1 MGFTCETVST
11 ESAELVI
18 VHLEDSQGWRKGR
31 DVAELVVAQIQL
43 LQMGQILG
51 QIVKTH
57 QKCYFKSCIACLLRA
72 VATPPSES
80 AGTEVRSKRGKPSL

>member
-18 VHLEDSQGWRKGR
+18 VHLEDFQGWRKGR

-43 LQMGQILG
+43 LQKGQILG

-57 QKCYFKSCIACLLRA
+57 QKCYFKSCIACLLST

-80 AGTEVRSKRGKPSL
+80 VGTEVRSKRGKPSL